1 MYLSGNL
8 LRRGTGLR
16 QETVRFFLHPVIT
29 AVGHTILLLDAV
41 YDLLYLAEHCFDSFL
56 VDYRTVHGQKL
67 AHVIAFQP
75 KPPPVVHAPVA
86 EYKVVLIVIVWA
98 PRFLLL

>member
-41 YDLLYLAEHCFDSFL
+41 YDLLYLAEHCFDRSSS
-56 VDYRTVHGQKL
+56 T
-67 AHVIAFQP
+67 
-75 KPPPVVHAPVA
+75 
-86 EYKVVLIVIVWA
+86 IV
-98 PRFLLL
+98 PFTDRNSHM